1 MTTIPPDSQRWQRIN
16 ALLDEGLDL
25 PLAGREGWLDR
36 VCGDDRALRRELEE
50 LLDADAASTDFLDEA
65 SVILGDILRDAALDR
80 ADRRA
85 AAHIGQRAGA
95 FRLVREIGR
104 GGMGSVYLAERAD
117 GQFEQRVAV
126 KLLEGDDAR
135 LLPFFLRERQILAR
149 LEHPN
154 IARLIDGGLTDDD
167 VPYLV
172 MEYVEGEPIT
182 EYCNR
187 RTLAIPERL
196 RIFQSVCAAVE
207 AAHRMHVVHRDLK
220 PSNILVTSDGQVKLL
235 DFGIARRIDLGA
247 EVTRTLAPALTP
259 AYAAPEQLRGEM
271 PAPATDIYALGLLLY
286 ELLTGI
292 RAQQPKGE
300 GIDAILY
307 AVLKEEPSPPSSMS
321 HRPELRGDLDRIT
334 MKSIE
339 KDPSRRYPTAAAL
352 SGDIERHLAG
362 EPITASGGFTYR
374 AAKLLRRRRVEAGT
388 VAIAIIATI
397 LALILWRSGGQT
409 TQSLQFELFSTFGGS
424 PRQPALSPDGTRV
437 TYVQPDGAGVPQLFV
452 RPLANGDAV
461 QLTRGG
467 VVGARAPRW
476 SADGT
481 IFYDVPGDGIW
492 KIPAAGGTP
501 HRIVAR
507 GFHASLSSDGKLL
520 LYQQAALLYLAHA
533 DGSGARVVT
542 GVRLHFA
549 FGQAGAALS
558 PDGELIAYAQDD
570 RSPVNTDL
578 YVVPVSGGPPRRLTF
593 DNITVSEPAWA
604 PDGKTIYFSSR
615 REGSLTLWRIA
626 AAGGTP
632 QQVTSGSGEDTESTI
647 SSDGRRLFYTNARA
661 AFSLSWLD
669 PVTGARRSLR
679 DERTPLTHPSFS
691 PDEKRIVFF
700 RSRGQR
706 EEIFSMAV
714 DGTDERQLTTPAAGG
729 NDVLPDYS
737 FDGRTIYFY
746 RLAPNPAFVAMPAG
760 GGAIRTVLP
769 DFPLYEHVGVHVD
782 PGGRRA
788 VFPIMDS
795 GTFRSTVV
803 RDLTTR
809 REQRLGMPLAWPR
822 WSPDGKWIAG
832 TSVPGGHLT
841 LCAAEGGVCRTL
853 SSKGGDPRWSQGYV
867 YFASYSEPL
876 GEADV
881 KPIEIRR
888 VRPDG
893 SGEELVATLPG
904 ADPIEFFFDVS
915 PSGKIVWCELRS
927 SRSEIWTAKLP

>member
-1 MTTIPPDSQRWQRIN
+1 MTTPWQRIN
-16 ALLDEGLDL
+16 DLLDEGLEL
-25 PLAGREGWLDR
+25 PPAERGGWLDR
-36 VCGDDRALRRELEE
+36 VCGDDSALRRELEE
-50 LLDADAASTDFLDEA
+50 LLAADAASTDFLEGA
-65 SVILGDILRDAALDR
+65 SVLRSELLRDAALDR

-85 AAHIGQRAGA
+85 SARIGGRAGA

-104 GGMGSVYLAERAD
+104 GGMGSVWLAERAD

-135 LLPFFLRERQILAR
+135 LLPLFLRERQILAR

-182 EYCNR
+182 EYCDR
-187 RTLAIPERL
+187 RTLPIPERL

-220 PSNILVTSDGQVKLL
+220 PSNILVTDEGQVKLL
-235 DFGIARRIDLGA
+235 DFGIARRIDHGSD
-247 EVTRTLAPALTP
+247 VTRTLAPALTP
-259 AYAAPEQLRGEM
+259 AYAAPEQLRGEI
-271 PAPATDIYALGLLLY
+271 PTPATDVYALGLLLY
-286 ELLTGI
+286 ELLTGA

-300 GIDAILY
+300 GADAILH
-307 AVLKEEPSPPSSMS
+307 AVLEEDPPPPSSVS
-321 HRPELRGDLDRIT
+321 RRTEVRGDLDRIT

-339 KDPSRRYPTAAAL
+339 KDPARRYATAAAL
-352 SGDIERHLAG
+352 SDDIERHLAG

-374 AAKLLRRRRVEAGT
+374 AAKLLRRRRVEAGAL
-388 VAIAIIATI
+388 AIALLVTV
-397 LALILWRSGGQT
+397 LALILWRNGRETMQP
-409 TQSLQFELFSTFGGS
+409 LQFELFSTFGGS
-424 PRQPALSPDGTRV
+424 PRQLTLSPDGGKV
-437 TYVQPDGAGVPQLFV
+437 AYVQPDAAGAPQLFV
-452 RPLANGDAV
+452 RPINGGNAV
-461 QLTRGG
+461 QLTSGG
-467 VVGARAPRW
+467 AVGARAPRW

-492 KIPAAGGTP
+492 RIAAAGGAP
-501 HRIVAR
+501 HRIVSR
-507 GFHASLSSDGKLL
+507 GFHASLSRDGKTL
-520 LYQQAALLYLAHA
+520 LYQHAALLYVAHA
-533 DGSGARVVT
+533 DGSSAREVP

-549 FGQAGAALS
+549 FSQAGAALS
-558 PDGELIAYAQDD
+558 PDGTQIAYAQDD

-578 YVVPVSGGPPRRLTF
+578 DVVPVRGGPARRLTF
-593 DNITVSEPAWA
+593 DNITVSDPAWT

-632 QQVTSGSGEDTESTI
+632 QPVTSGSGEDTESTI
-647 SSDGRRLFYTNARA
+647 SPDGRRLFYTNARA

-669 PVTGARRSLR
+669 PATGARRSLR
-679 DERTPLTHPSFS
+679 EERTVLTHPSFS

-714 DGTDERQLTTPAAGG
+714 DGTDERQLTTAAANG

-746 RLAPNPAFVAMPAG
+746 RLGPRPAFVAMPANG
-760 GGAIRTVLP
+760 GPIRTLLP
-769 DFPLYEHVGVHVD
+769 SFPLYEHIGAHVD
-782 PGGRRA
+782 PTGRR
-788 VFPIMDS
+788 VVYPHMETGRI
-795 GTFRSTVV
+795 GSTVV
-803 RDLTTR
+803 RDLATG
-809 REQRLGMPLAWPR
+809 REQPLGTPLAWPR
-822 WSPDGKWIAG
+822 WSPDGKWIVGA
-832 TSVPGGHLT
+832 SRPGAQLT
-841 LCAAEGGVCRTL
+841 LCPADGGVCRIL
-853 SSKGGDPRWSQGYV
+853 SPRSGDLRWSQGYV
-867 YFASYSEPL
+867 WFARYSEAL
-876 GEADV
+876 GEADI

-893 SGEELVATLPG
+893 SGEELVTTLPG
-904 ADPIEFFFDVS
+904 ADPIQFFFDVS